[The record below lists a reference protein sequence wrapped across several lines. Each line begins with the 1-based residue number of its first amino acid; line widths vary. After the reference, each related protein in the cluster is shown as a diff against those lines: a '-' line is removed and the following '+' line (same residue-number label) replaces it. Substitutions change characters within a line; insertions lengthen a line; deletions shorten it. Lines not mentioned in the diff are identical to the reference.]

1 MGKKRVLPFFSEPIH
16 CHGCSTLETIRVEG
30 FSFGEKIK
38 KSHSILPPRSQLP
51 AVLTSVSHCEDW
63 LSHTG
68 FKFFHLSET

>member
-1 MGKKRVLPFFSEPIH
+1 MGKKRVRRSFYAPIL
-16 CHGCSTLETIRVEG
+16 CIGCPTLDTISVYG
-30 FSFGEKIK
+30 FSFGYK
-38 KSHSILPPRSQLP
+38 KKNSHSILPPRSQLP